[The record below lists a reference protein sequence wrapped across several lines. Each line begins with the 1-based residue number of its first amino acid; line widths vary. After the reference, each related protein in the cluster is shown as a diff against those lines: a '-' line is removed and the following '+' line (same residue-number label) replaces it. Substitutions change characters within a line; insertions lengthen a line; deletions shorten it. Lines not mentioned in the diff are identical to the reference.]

1 MWIQPSSAVTP
12 LKVEMKIR
20 SPEVSD
26 RELAEALLLYGEEEA
41 FRELYGRHTPRL
53 FQFVLRMLGG
63 VEIDAEDVVQ
73 ETWIRATQRLGE
85 FRWESSFSTWL
96 TGIGLNLCRD
106 LWRKRNGRELDWD
119 TVHEPLAPNSQNE
132 ERVDLE
138 RAIGSLPS
146 GYRAVLILHDVEGC
160 THEQIGQRLGIA
172 AGTSKSQ
179 LSCARKAVRELL
191 NPEGNL

>member
-1 MWIQPSSAVTP
+1 MRPSARE
-12 LKVEMKIR
+12 L
-20 SPEVSD
+20 SD
-26 RELAEALLLYGEEEA
+26 RELAEALQLHGDEKA
-41 FRELYGRHTPRL
+41 FRELYRRHTPRL

-85 FRWESSFSTWL
+85 FRWESRFSTWL

-106 LWRKRNGRELDWD
+106 LWRKRNGRELDWEM
-119 TVHEPLAPNSQNE
+119 VHEPSVPSLLSE
-132 ERVDLE
+132 ERIDID
-138 RAIGSLPS
+138 RAIGSLPR

-179 LSCARKAVRELL
+179 LSCARKAMRELL
-191 NPEGNL
+191 NPEGSM

>member
-1 MWIQPSSAVTP
+1 M
-12 LKVEMKIR
+12 R
-20 SPEVSD
+20 GSPGVSD
-26 RELAEALLLYGEEEA
+26 RELAEALLLHGDEKA
-41 FRELYGRHTPRL
+41 FRNLYRRHTPRL
-53 FQFVLRMLGG
+53 FQFVLRLLGG

-73 ETWIRATQRLGE
+73 DTWIRATQRLGE

-106 LWRKRNGRELDWD
+106 LWRKRNGRELDWEMAR
-119 TVHEPLAPNSQNE
+119 EPAASSSLYE

-138 RAIGSLPS
+138 RAIGVLPS

-172 AGTSKSQ
+172 VGTSKSQ
-179 LSCARKAVRELL
+179 LSCARKAMRELL
-191 NPEGNL
+191 TSEESL

>member
-1 MWIQPSSAVTP
+1 MRI
-12 LKVEMKIR
+12 L

-26 RELAEALLLYGEEEA
+26 RELAEALQLHGDERA
-41 FRELYGRHTPRL
+41 FRELYRRHTPRL
-53 FQFVLRMLGG
+53 YQFVLRMLGG

-73 ETWIRATQRLGE
+73 EAWIRATQRLGE

-106 LWRKRNGRELDWD
+106 LWRKRNGRELDWEM
-119 TVHEPLAPNSQNE
+119 VQEPMASSSLNE

-138 RAIGSLPS
+138 RAIGLLPG

-160 THEQIGQRLGIA
+160 THQQIGQRLGIA
-172 AGTSKSQ
+172 VGTSKSQ
-179 LSCARKAVRELL
+179 LSCARKAMRELL
-191 NPEGNL
+191 TPEGSL

>member
-1 MWIQPSSAVTP
+1 MR
-12 LKVEMKIR
+12 IR

-26 RELAEALLLYGEEEA
+26 RELAEAVQLYGDEKA
-41 FRELYGRHTPRL
+41 FRELYRRHTPRL

-73 ETWIRATQRLGE
+73 ETWIRATQRLDQ
-85 FRWESSFSTWL
+85 FRWESSLSTWL

-106 LWRKRNGRELDWD
+106 TWRKRNGRELDWEI
-119 TVHEPLAPNSQNE
+119 VHEPLVPSSLIE
-132 ERVDLE
+132 ERVDLD

-172 AGTSKSQ
+172 VGTSKSQ
-179 LSCARKAVRELL
+179 LSCARKAMRELL
-191 NPEGNL
+191 TPEGTL